1 MKTKH
6 LATVLALVAAL
17 FGAATLPATLD
28 VAAYANDRLPAQ
40 SRR

>member
-1 MKTKH
+1 MRTKH
-6 LATVLALVAAL
+6 FATVLALVAAL

-28 VAAYANDRLPAQ
+28 MAAYAGDSMPAQ